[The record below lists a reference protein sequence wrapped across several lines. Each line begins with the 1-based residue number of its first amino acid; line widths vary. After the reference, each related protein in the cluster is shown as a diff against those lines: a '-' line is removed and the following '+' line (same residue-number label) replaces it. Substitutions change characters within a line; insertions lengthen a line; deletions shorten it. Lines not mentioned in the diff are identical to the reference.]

1 MDEASIQN
9 LRADLTEDYHTLVKS
24 HTAAIEQL
32 LEDFNDDQMMF
43 RLEAEAFERERLAA
57 RQPSPSTPTE
67 QNDEPPIED
76 TTDAG
81 QEGHAPAEGPSE
93 QGNTPP
99 TVPEPVIT
107 KVSSLEATPPLTA
120 RRHNTPGPNNSTTLT
135 DTTTGPPCTY
145 PGPRD
150 HPRHPRRGIG
160 RESRLRAIFCN
171 FFGNYFCKSRVR
183 RTMSCPTGVPGVV
196 HWTKV

>member
-1 MDEASIQN
+1 
-9 LRADLTEDYHTLVKS
+9 
-24 HTAAIEQL
+24 
-32 LEDFNDDQMMF
+32 MF

-135 DTTTGPPCTY
+135 DTTTRPLGNH
-145 PGPRD
+145 PGPRN
-150 HPRHPRRGIG
+150 HPQHLRRGIG
-160 RESRLRAIFCN
+160 RKGNFCN
-171 FFGNYFCKSRVR
+171 FFFFYGYYFCKSWVR